1 MTGSP
6 LLYLTLC
13 SLRNRLRVRLR
24 RLREP
29 RYLIASVV
37 GAAYFWLLF
46 IGRGGRGRA
55 PGGLSLISQARGGAE
70 TVSSTVLFITAA
82 LAWIWPGSRRPALAF
97 SRADVQ
103 HLFTAP
109 IPRRQLVRYRVLRSQ
124 VGVLFGSII
133 TTLLLRP
140 ANVAEGGKVFLGL
153 VLLMATSN
161 LHLTG
166 VSLSRA
172 AGGWRRRVPQAI
184 AAAAVVV
191 LVGTVAAHWS
201 ELTAIAATG
210 GSVAGEL
217 QRLSTT
223 GAARIV
229 LWPFR
234 VLARLPLAD
243 STGAFVAALPWVLVL
258 LTANYIW
265 VVRTD
270 VPFEEASAELSEKL
284 EGLRRRGV
292 RALRQPR
299 ASTRTPFQ
307 LAHHGRPEI
316 AILWKNLISMGRMLS
331 WATLVRIGVLVLL
344 LATMLSRGRGNGA
357 TLMTVACLFIAAFAL
372 LLGPQMTRGD
382 LRQDL
387 EALAT
392 LKTWPIRG
400 AALVRGEVLAP
411 SLVLTAIVAL
421 ALITATVTSV
431 HAPFA
436 AKLTNRWSLLI
447 GALLVAPGLVLAQLL
462 VHNALAVTF
471 PSWISIGGRPGGVDV
486 VGQRMLVM
494 VGVMLAL
501 VVAVVPAA
509 IVAGVGAGLLY
520 LLTGTMPVVP
530 AGVLAGAT
538 LLLEAW
544 IGSEL
549 IGAILERSDISAV
562 DAADA

>member
-1 MTGSP
+1 MRPLDLLTAVFVAFVWGLNFVVIKLGLAELPP
-6 LLYLTLC
+6 LLF
-13 SLRNRLRVRLR
+13 SALR
-24 RLREP
+24 
-29 RYLIASVV
+29 
-37 GAAYFWLLF
+37 
-46 IGRGGRGRA
+46 
-55 PGGLSLISQARGGAE
+55 
-70 TVSSTVLFITAA
+70 
-82 LAWIWPGSRRPALAF
+82 
-97 SRADVQ
+97 
-103 HLFTAP
+103 FT
-109 IPRRQLVRYRVLRSQ
+109 
-124 VGVLFGSII
+124 
-133 TTLLLRP
+133 
-140 ANVAEGGKVFLGL
+140 
-153 VLLMATSN
+153 
-161 LHLTG
+161 
-166 VSLSRA
+166 
-172 AGGWRRRVPQAI
+172 
-184 AAAAVVV
+184 
-191 LVGTVAAHWS
+191 
-201 ELTAIAATG
+201 
-210 GSVAGEL
+210 
-217 QRLSTT
+217 
-223 GAARIV
+223 
-229 LWPFR
+229 
-234 VLARLPLAD
+234 
-243 STGAFVAALPWVLVL
+243 VAALPWVLVL
-258 LTANYIW
+258 LTANYVW

-270 VPFEEASAELSEKL
+270 VPFEEAAAELSEKL

-357 TLMTVACLFIAAFAL
+357 NLMTVACLFIAGFAL

-421 ALITATVTSV
+421 ALIAATVTSV
-431 HAPFA
+431 QAPFA